1 MEHLKRMIYRKKR
14 FQKVFTNMGKTFLSI
29 YNLQSRPELIG
40 LSQWCTTFSLL
51 PAALQEF

>member
-14 FQKVFTNMGKTFLSI
+14 FQKIFTNMGKTFLSI